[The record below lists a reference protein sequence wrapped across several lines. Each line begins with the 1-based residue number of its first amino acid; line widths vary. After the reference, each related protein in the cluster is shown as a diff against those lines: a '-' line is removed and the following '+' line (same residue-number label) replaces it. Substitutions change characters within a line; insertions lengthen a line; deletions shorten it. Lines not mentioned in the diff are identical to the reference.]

1 MNNTDSSAISVF
13 KRHYLYEKQN
23 KKRINLYA
31 CKDTYTYFFLCHKK
45 NCLGSLK
52 SNKRTYDATTNEE
65 LKRLEIV
72 ISQTKL

>member
-23 KKRINLYA
+23 KKKESIFMHVKIHTPISFYVI
-31 CKDTYTYFFLCHKK
+31 K